1 MKLFVRINLET
12 KSYFPTLVFPMF
24 LFYHR
29 SVIDAHGVGA
39 GGARGSSGTSTYHC
53 LLEESVANLHQKES
67 GLLFS
72 SCFVANETAL
82 HTLGK
87 NLPGCLM
94 FADSGNHA
102 SLIHG
107 IIAYIHRTVSIFGL
121 SRTSCSLSK
130 IVYNFSKIVYS
141 FSFRGTEYSDF
152 LLKVAA
158 VGISEKFQESVND
171 QLPWYNCKLT
181 VCNLTKRR
189 LCAQSAFTCS
199 KVTYF
204 TPCSGVSIVN
214 FE

>member
-12 KSYFPTLVFPMF
+12 KSYFPTLVFTMF

-107 IIAYIHRTVSIFGL
+107 IMLIFIEQLVYLDYPEQVALCPKLFTIFPKLFTVFLSAEPSIQ
-121 SRTSCSLSK
+121 T
-130 IVYNFSKIVYS
+130 FS
-141 FSFRGTEYSDF
+141 
-152 LLKVAA
+152 
-158 VGISEKFQESVND
+158 
-171 QLPWYNCKLT
+171 
-181 VCNLTKRR
+181 
-189 LCAQSAFTCS
+189 
-199 KVTYF
+199 
-204 TPCSGVSIVN
+204 
-214 FE
+214 